1 MELEHYLFAF
11 YVFILVCA
19 VILLSKLMFSDGRRQ
34 KKTLEEMESKLLRAY
49 ETLETA
55 TDEFYDLVAASKE
68 ELEQKTRALEAAL
81 LAGATTR
88 EGTGAPSVTAPIRMH
103 GARSAASG
111 AHPFAQLYNEVAA
124 RTELPASPLHEK
136 ILTLSKEGA
145 SQTEIAE
152 QLQITQN
159 EVGLVIGMYSGK

>member
-1 MELEHYLFAF
+1 MVEP
-11 YVFILVCA
+11 
-19 VILLSKLMFSDGRRQ
+19 
-34 KKTLEEMESKLLRAY
+34 
-49 ETLETA
+49 
-55 TDEFYDLVAASKE
+55 VA
-68 ELEQKTRALEAAL
+68 
-81 LAGATTR
+81 
-88 EGTGAPSVTAPIRMH
+88 PAPIRMH